1 LSKAFNKH
9 CILFKERQA
18 RSCPPSIYRRED
30 SDVDVRR
37 EPKNEEA
44 VAAILAG
51 SAEKK
56 RNFVETIEIQ
66 FMLKNYDPARDKRF
80 SGTLKLPFVPR
91 PRYKVCILGDAKH
104 CDMAKAEGIPCMD
117 VEALKALAAAPGGVA
132 ASGAV
137 LDEEAKTLTV
147 PANARTR
154 FPSCPVELAIDLGS
168 WEAPHSRDSF
178 RQKGSDRSFE
188 AGFCSFDIILTEWMH
203 DRRAGWKTRLR

>member
-1 LSKAFNKH
+1 MSKV
-9 CILFKERQA
+9 
-18 RSCPPSIYRRED
+18 SREQY
-30 SDVDVRR
+30 
-37 EPKNEEA
+37 EEA

-117 VEALKALAAAPGGVA
+117 VEALKKLNASYDAFLASASLIKQIPRILGPG
-132 ASGAV
+132 
-137 LDEEAKTLTV
+137 LNK
-147 PANARTR
+147 
-154 FPSCPVELAIDLGS
+154 
-168 WEAPHSRDSF
+168 
-178 RQKGSDRSFE
+178 
-188 AGFCSFDIILTEWMH
+188 AG
-203 DRRAGWKTRLR
+203 K